1 MAVSEPQVRS
11 AVVTYFP
18 MLIAVLSLVT
28 SIYNGYL
35 NNRFVDI
42 IQRNLGRAE
51 YMRSC
56 KEIIDAYFQVKFRA
70 DLLSETAASGAT
82 DAAARL
88 PAQQVEA
95 RNAVNRL
102 AALGTYLANMRDEA
116 TRSRYTELSR
126 TLEKLV
132 QEAPRTPPDQLQKQ
146 FEAADRLFGMV
157 NDDCVRQAMAAI

>member
-1 MAVSEPQVRS
+1 MAVSETQVRS
-11 AVVTYFP
+11 ALVTYFP
-18 MLIAVLSLVT
+18 MLIAVMSLLT
-28 SIYNGYL
+28 SVYNGYL
-35 NNRFVDI
+35 NNRFVEI

-70 DLLSETAASGAT
+70 DLLSEAAAGS

-95 RNAVNRL
+95 RNAVNKL

-116 TRSRYTELSR
+116 TRARYTELSR
-126 TLEKLV
+126 TLERIV

-146 FEAADRLFGMV
+146 FEAADRLFGAV
-157 NDDCVRQAMAAI
+157 NDDCVRQAMATM

>member
-1 MAVSEPQVRS
+1 MAVSESQVRS

-18 MLIAVLSLVT
+18 MLIAVLSLLTAV
-28 SIYNGYL
+28 YNGYL

-56 KEIIDAYFQVKFRA
+56 KEVIDAYFQVKFRA
-70 DLLSETAASGAT
+70 DLLSETAAAGGA
-82 DAAARL
+82 DSARL
-88 PAQQVEA
+88 ASQQVEA

-116 TRSRYTELSR
+116 TRARYSELSR
-126 TLEKLV
+126 MLESIV
-132 QEAPRTPPDQLQKQ
+132 QAAPRLPPAQLRQR
-146 FEAADRLFGMV
+146 FDAADPLFGAM
-157 NDDCVRQAMAAI
+157 NDDCVRQAAAAS